1 MISFPNTTNQGG
13 KFNNLYDDS
22 GNRIYQTE
30 EALQQFDVSRIKSFN
45 MNLNSTFKKEML
57 NDTSL
62 DISVN
67 SFRVRPRPILN
78 QNFTIFTGEPA
89 ETTDGSG
96 QSTTSSASKDN
107 GLLVTGENPFMI
119 PASILSTVNRYNRIY
134 KTPVNNLMNAGAENT
149 ELPEQEQRNTSNA
162 DSSNNDTS
170 NDNNNNQQQST
181 ENTTEEET
189 NNCNY

>member
-1 MISFPNTTNQGG
+1 
-13 KFNNLYDDS
+13 
-22 GNRIYQTE
+22 
-30 EALQQFDVSRIKSFN
+30 
-45 MNLNSTFKKEML
+45 MNLNSTFKKALL

-89 ETTDGSG
+89 ETTDGNG
-96 QSTTSSASKDN
+96 GSTTSSASKDN
-107 GLLVTGENPFMI
+107 AMLVAGENPFMI

-149 ELPEQEQRNTSNA
+149 EVAEQEQQNTSNA
-162 DSSNNDTS
+162 DSSNNSS
-170 NDNNNNQQQST
+170 NNNNDQQNNQQQST
-181 ENTTEEET
+181 TNSATEETKKSTTPESIEVT
-189 NNCNY
+189 GLKTKVVSSIFQ

>member
-13 KFNNLYDDS
+13 KFNNLYDDN

-67 SFRVRPRPILN
+67 SFV
-78 QNFTIFTGEPA
+78 
-89 ETTDGSG
+89 
-96 QSTTSSASKDN
+96 SKLDISK
-107 GLLVTGENPFMI
+107 LVKLIQIWNM
-119 PASILSTVNRYNRIY
+119 
-134 KTPVNNLMNAGAENT
+134 
-149 ELPEQEQRNTSNA
+149 
-162 DSSNNDTS
+162 
-170 NDNNNNQQQST
+170 
-181 ENTTEEET
+181 
-189 NNCNY
+189 